1 MNDAWFD
8 GLLPDWG
15 GHGVCPIRC
24 RGNLGR
30 GPRWM
35 QDRLEA
41 ISGAKTERDLLIDR

>member
-1 MNDAWFD
+1 MNDARFD

-15 GHGVCPIRC
+15 EHGFGPTRR

-41 ISGAKTERDLLIDR
+41 ISGSKTERELLIDR